1 MRKALL
7 AFAILAATQ
16 SARGATAYEA
26 LQTLGKQKGEAV
38 LDNVTEVR
46 GEKGAPEPRTWKI
59 TSKNAGGRAGGKE
72 YSVQG
77 KQITSERAAS
87 PSGAAMNMNQLSL
100 DSDGAH
106 TVAER
111 QAKKAGFA
119 YDHASY
125 TLHAGTKS
133 GSPVWEVRL
142 SDEKSASAG
151 RVSISAT
158 TGNILSTEGL
168 TNRAKPV
175 AAARPAPAPAPPR
188 APAPAPEPYVAQVP
202 RYEPAPAPR
211 YQPAPEPRYQP
222 APVPRY
228 DSEPRYREERTPSR
242 EYGSGS
248 GSQRIGDQAEQVFDR
263 VGNHMNRRGHQI
275 GDFFHNLFTGDRRD
289 TAGPHGSRPAS
300 DYSPSPAPAP
310 TRRGEEDYVRPSR
323 VRD

>member
-7 AFAILAATQ
+7 AFAVLLASQA
-16 SARGATAYEA
+16 ARAATAYEA

-59 TSKNAGGRAGGKE
+59 TAKNTGGRPGGKE

-87 PSGAAMNMNQLSL
+87 PAGAAMNMNQLSL

-119 YDHASY
+119 YDHANY
-125 TLHAGTKS
+125 TLRAGTKS

-142 SDEKSASAG
+142 TDEKSASAG
-151 RVSISAT
+151 RVNISAT
-158 TGNILSTEGL
+158 TGNVLSSDGL
-168 TNRAKPV
+168 TNRPKPV
-175 AAARPAPAPAPPR
+175 AAAKPVPGAE
-188 APAPAPEPYVAQVP
+188 PEPYV
-202 RYEPAPAPR
+202 APAPR
-211 YQPAPEPRYQP
+211 YQPAPAPRY
-222 APVPRY
+222 
-228 DSEPRYREERTPSR
+228 EPEPQYREERIASGGTTP
-242 EYGSGS
+242 GI
-248 GSQRIGDQAEQVFDR
+248 QRAGDQAGQFFDR

-275 GDFFHNLFTGDRRD
+275 GDFFHNIFTGDRRD
-289 TAGPHGSRPAS
+289 TAGPHGSRPES
-300 DYSPSPAPAP
+300 DYAPAPAP